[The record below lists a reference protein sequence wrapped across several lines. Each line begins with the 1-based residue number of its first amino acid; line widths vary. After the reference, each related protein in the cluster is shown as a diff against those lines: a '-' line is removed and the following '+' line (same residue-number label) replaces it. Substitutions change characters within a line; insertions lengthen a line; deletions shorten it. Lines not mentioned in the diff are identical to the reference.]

1 MYILLSDEELFAQLV
16 GKYNIYAAKPV
27 ANETT
32 QCLISRIMLNAKQEE
47 VQNNEVTSM
56 FGK

>member
-16 GKYNIYAAKPV
+16 GKYNSYAAKPV
-27 ANETT
+27 ANGTT
-32 QCLISRIMLNAKQEE
+32 QCLFCRIMLNSNQEK
-47 VQNNEVTSM
+47 VQNSEVISM